1 MANLDRPCG
10 LKPLRYLSGAPWN
23 GKFNIYYKAAALAEA
38 IFIGSPVKLA
48 GSADALGKYPTIQL
62 AGAGG
67 PIVGVV
73 VGFGST
79 PEIVADV
86 TNLNLKYSLT
96 LTAHYVAVV
105 DDPSVIFEC
114 QEDSSTTFTAD
125 SVGCNAD
132 LTTESG
138 NTTTGKSTVEI
149 DCATEANTST
159 LEVRIL
165 RLVDRVD
172 NALGTYSKWEI
183 LINVHAYGHG
193 LGATGV

>member
-1 MANLDRPCG
+1 MANLDRPFG
-10 LKPLRYLSGAPWN
+10 LKPLRYLNSTPWN
-23 GKFNIYYKAAALAEA
+23 GRFSIYYKAVGLNEA

-48 GSADALGKYPTIQL
+48 GSADTLGKYPTIQL

-67 PIVGVV
+67 PIVGAVI
-73 VGFGST
+73 GFGNT
-79 PEIVADV
+79 PNLVADV
-86 TNLNLKYSLT
+86 TDLDLTYSPAS
-96 LTAHYVAVV
+96 TAAYVAVV

-125 SVGCNAD
+125 SVGCNCD

-138 NTTTGKSTVEI
+138 STTTGKSTVEL
-149 DCATEANTST
+149 DCATETTTST

-172 NALGTYSKWEI
+172 NALGAYSKWEV

>member
-10 LKPLRYLSGAPWN
+10 LKPLGYLNGSPWN
-23 GKFNIYYKAAALAEA
+23 GKFRIYYKAAALAEA

-67 PIVGVV
+67 PILGAV
-73 VGFGST
+73 VGFGNT
-79 PEIVADV
+79 PNIVADV
-86 TNLNLKYSLT
+86 TNLSLKHSPT
-96 LTAHYVAVV
+96 LTANYVAVV
-105 DDPSVIFEC
+105 DDPSVIFEI

-149 DCATEANTST
+149 DCATETTTST
-159 LEVRIL
+159 LEIRIL
-165 RLVDRVD
+165 RLIDRVD
-172 NALGTYSKWEI
+172 NELGTYSKWEI
-183 LINVHAYGHG
+183 LINVHAYGQG
-193 LGATGV
+193 LGASGV